1 MPLPSVAR
9 RPSASRRHRPLR
21 TPSSRSRSFTAC
33 SASSISFTRRRHASR
48 RLDRRHRALASF
60 LPTLSSELTIVDTR
74 SMRAAVITRSG
85 GPEVLEIR
93 AVSRPEPGTGEVLV
107 RIRASALNRA
117 DLLQREGR
125 YPAPPGWPADIPG
138 MEIAGEVA
146 ACGPAASLWKVG
158 DRVFG
163 IVGGGGNAQ
172 FIVTHERTLAAIPE
186 NLDWREA
193 AAVPEAFITAHDAL
207 VTQAEV
213 RSSERVLIHA
223 VGSGVGLAAV
233 QLARAA
239 GALPLGDART
249 AAKIERA
256 RSLGLADGF
265 VVEDIG
271 ALAQRVTER
280 TNGAGVGIV
289 LDLVGGEYL
298 AASIA
303 AAAPKGRIILIGTM
317 GGRDVSL
324 PLGVILG
331 KRLTLRGTVLRARP
345 LEEKIM
351 ATRAFAAQVVP
362 LLERGVVK
370 PVVDRVFPLDQIAD
384 AHRYLQ
390 SNASFG
396 KIVILT

>member
-1 MPLPSVAR
+1 
-9 RPSASRRHRPLR
+9 
-21 TPSSRSRSFTAC
+21 
-33 SASSISFTRRRHASR
+33 
-48 RLDRRHRALASF
+48 
-60 LPTLSSELTIVDTR
+60 
-74 SMRAAVITRSG
+74 MRAAVITRPG
-85 GPEVLEIR
+85 GPEVFEVRDI
-93 AVSRPEPGTGEVLV
+93 ARPEPGTGEVLV

-146 ACGPAASLWKVG
+146 ACGPATSLWKAG

-213 RSSERVLIHA
+213 RPSERVLIHA

-233 QLARAA
+233 QLALAA

-265 VVEDIG
+265 VVDDIR

-280 TNGAGVGIV
+280 TNGAGVEIV

-317 GGRDVSL
+317 GGRDAPV

-331 KRLTLRGTVLRARP
+331 KRLTLRGTMLRGRP
-345 LEEKIM
+345 LEEKII

-362 LLERGVVK
+362 LLASGAVR
-370 PVVDRVFPLDQIAD
+370 PVVDRVFPRDQIGD
-384 AHRYLQ
+384 AHRYLE
-390 SNASFG
+390 SNATFG
-396 KIVILT
+396 KVVIEIA

>member
-1 MPLPSVAR
+1 MKRAPTVP
-9 RPSASRRHRPLR
+9 
-21 TPSSRSRSFTAC
+21 TAAAAAPIAATQ
-33 SASSISFTRRRHASR
+33 S
-48 RLDRRHRALASF
+48 L
-60 LPTLSSELTIVDTR
+60 VDDT
-74 SMRAAVITRSG
+74 A
-85 GPEVLEIR
+85 
-93 AVSRPEPGTGEVLV
+93 
-107 RIRASALNRA
+107 
-117 DLLQREGR
+117 
-125 YPAPPGWPADIPG
+125 
-138 MEIAGEVA
+138 IACGEVA
-146 ACGPAASLWKVG
+146 ACGPATSLWKVG

-223 VGSGVGLAAV
+223 VGSGVGLAAL

-265 VVEDIG
+265 VVDDIG

-280 TNGAGVGIV
+280 TNGAGVEIV

-317 GGRDVSL
+317 GGRDASL

-345 LEEKIM
+345 LEEKII

-362 LLERGVVK
+362 LLARGAVR
-370 PVVDRVFPLDQIAD
+370 PVVDRVFPLDQIGD
-384 AHRYLQ
+384 AHRYLE
-390 SNASFG
+390 SNATFG
-396 KIVILT
+396 KVVIEIA

>member
-1 MPLPSVAR
+1 
-9 RPSASRRHRPLR
+9 
-21 TPSSRSRSFTAC
+21 
-33 SASSISFTRRRHASR
+33 
-48 RLDRRHRALASF
+48 
-60 LPTLSSELTIVDTR
+60 
-74 SMRAAVITRSG
+74 MRAAIITRPG
-85 GPEVLEIR
+85 GPEVLEVR
-93 AVSRPEPGTGEVLV
+93 DVARPEPGTGEVLV

-146 ACGPAASLWKVG
+146 ACGPARSLWKVG

-213 RSSERVLIHA
+213 RPSERVLIHA

-265 VVEDIG
+265 VVDDIG

-317 GGRDVSL
+317 GGRDASL

-345 LEEKIM
+345 LEEKII

-362 LLERGVVK
+362 LLASGAVG
-370 PVVDRVFPLDQIAD
+370 PVVDRVFPLDQIGD
-384 AHRYLQ
+384 AHRYLE
-390 SNASFG
+390 SNATFG
-396 KIVILT
+396 KVVVEIA

>member
-1 MPLPSVAR
+1 
-9 RPSASRRHRPLR
+9 
-21 TPSSRSRSFTAC
+21 
-33 SASSISFTRRRHASR
+33 
-48 RLDRRHRALASF
+48 
-60 LPTLSSELTIVDTR
+60 
-74 SMRAAVITRSG
+74 MRAAIITRPG
-85 GPEVLEIR
+85 GPEVLEVR
-93 AVSRPEPGTGEVLV
+93 DVARPEPGTGEVLV

-146 ACGPAASLWKVG
+146 ACGPATSLWKVG

-213 RSSERVLIHA
+213 RPSERVLIHA

-265 VVEDIG
+265 VVDDIR

-280 TNGAGVGIV
+280 TNGAGVEIV
-289 LDLVGGEYL
+289 LDLVGGENANRCPRREIGHTGERRSRPIGIRH
-298 AASIA
+298 AATLLRIA
-303 AAAPKGRIILIGTM
+303 ACGRHHRASPCPLRPGRPAM
-317 GGRDVSL
+317 SRAGWSPVGGENGGHVEMAVSL
-324 PLGVILG
+324 IS
-331 KRLTLRGTVLRARP
+331 TRP
-345 LEEKIM
+345 LEVI
-351 ATRAFAAQVVP
+351 
-362 LLERGVVK
+362 
-370 PVVDRVFPLDQIAD
+370 
-384 AHRYLQ
+384 
-390 SNASFG
+390 SNP
-396 KIVILT
+396 

>member
-1 MPLPSVAR
+1 
-9 RPSASRRHRPLR
+9 
-21 TPSSRSRSFTAC
+21 
-33 SASSISFTRRRHASR
+33 
-48 RLDRRHRALASF
+48 
-60 LPTLSSELTIVDTR
+60 
-74 SMRAAVITRSG
+74 MRAAIITRPG
-85 GPEVLEIR
+85 GPEVFEVR
-93 AVSRPEPGTGEVLV
+93 DVARPEPGTGEVLV

-146 ACGPAASLWKVG
+146 TCGPATSLWKAG

-213 RSSERVLIHA
+213 RPSERVLIHA

-233 QLARAA
+233 QLALAA

-265 VVEDIG
+265 VVDDIR

-280 TNGAGVGIV
+280 TNGAGVEIV

-317 GGRDVSL
+317 GGRDASL

-331 KRLTLRGTVLRARP
+331 KRLTLRGTMLRGRP
-345 LEEKIM
+345 LEEKII

-362 LLERGVVK
+362 LLASGAVQ
-370 PVVDRVFPLDQIAD
+370 PVVDRVFPLDQIGD
-384 AHRYLQ
+384 AHRYLE
-390 SNASFG
+390 SNATFG
-396 KIVILT
+396 KVVIEIA

>member
-1 MPLPSVAR
+1 
-9 RPSASRRHRPLR
+9 
-21 TPSSRSRSFTAC
+21 
-33 SASSISFTRRRHASR
+33 
-48 RLDRRHRALASF
+48 
-60 LPTLSSELTIVDTR
+60 
-74 SMRAAVITRSG
+74 MRAAIITRPG
-85 GPEVLEIR
+85 GPEVLEVR
-93 AVSRPEPGTGEVLV
+93 DVARPEPGTGEVLV

-146 ACGPAASLWKVG
+146 ACGPATSLWKVG

-213 RSSERVLIHA
+213 RPSERVLIHA

-265 VVEDIG
+265 VVDDIG

-317 GGRDVSL
+317 GGRDASL

-345 LEEKIM
+345 LEEKII

-362 LLERGVVK
+362 LLASGAVG
-370 PVVDRVFPLDQIAD
+370 PVVDRVFPLDQIGD
-384 AHRYLQ
+384 AHRYLE
-390 SNASFG
+390 SNATFG
-396 KIVILT
+396 KVVVEIA

>member
-1 MPLPSVAR
+1 
-9 RPSASRRHRPLR
+9 
-21 TPSSRSRSFTAC
+21 
-33 SASSISFTRRRHASR
+33 
-48 RLDRRHRALASF
+48 
-60 LPTLSSELTIVDTR
+60 
-74 SMRAAVITRSG
+74 MRAAIITRPG
-85 GPEVLEIR
+85 GPEVLEVR
-93 AVSRPEPGTGEVLV
+93 DVARPEPGTGEVLV

-146 ACGPAASLWKVG
+146 ACGPATSLWKVG

-213 RSSERVLIHA
+213 RPSERVLIHA

-265 VVEDIG
+265 VVDDIG

-280 TNGAGVGIV
+280 TNGAGVEIV

-317 GGRDVSL
+317 GGHDASL
-324 PLGVILG
+324 PLGIILG

-345 LEEKIM
+345 LEEKII

-362 LLERGVVK
+362 LLARGAVR
-370 PVVDRVFPLDQIAD
+370 PVVDRVFPLDQVGD
-384 AHRYLQ
+384 AHRYLE
-390 SNASFG
+390 SNATFG
-396 KIVILT
+396 KVVIEIA